1 LPETVLKGQDDQLPA
16 RGAALARYAAR
27 LTAQPWTVGPR
38 TGAELAAAGFSPE
51 QVESA
56 TAVVATFNYLT
67 RVADASGI
75 DFDYVSP
82 LPAFEPA
89 RDRTAPDRPARESWP
104 VLDAGH
110 RTVAMPAIAD
120 AWTTWHDYVFASD
133 EPLPRRA
140 RGVLARAAAQECC
153 DAWRADELAGHAPR
167 DDAEAVLDAFARK
180 LSRTPWRMDPADLA
194 ALRDAGHPEPALLHA
209 ISVVALQNAESRL
222 AMGRGLLGQSAQ
234 EMST

>member
-16 RGAALARYAAR
+16 RSAALARYAAR
-27 LTAQPWTVGPR
+27 LTARPWTVGHE
-38 TGAELAAAGFSPE
+38 TGAELAAAGLSPE

-89 RDRTAPDRPARESWP
+89 RDRTAPERPGQESWP
-104 VLDAGH
+104 VLDAGY
-110 RTVAMPAIAD
+110 RTVTMPAIAD
-120 AWTTWHDYVFASD
+120 AWTAWHEYVFTSG

-153 DAWRADELAGHAPR
+153 DAWRAAELTEHAPR
-167 DDAEAVLDAFARK
+167 DDAETRLDAFARK
-180 LSRTPWRMDPADLA
+180 LSRTPWRMGPADLA

-222 AMGRGLLGQSAQ
+222 AMGRGLVG
-234 EMST
+234 